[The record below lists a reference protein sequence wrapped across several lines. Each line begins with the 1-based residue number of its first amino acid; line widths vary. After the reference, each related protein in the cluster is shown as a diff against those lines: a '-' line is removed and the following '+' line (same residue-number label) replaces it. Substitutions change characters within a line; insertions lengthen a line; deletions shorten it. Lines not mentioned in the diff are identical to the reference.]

1 MAKLSVLTWVGN
13 AAAGLCGRR
22 GAVSD
27 QARQARC
34 SRQTV
39 YDHTAKVQQALA
51 VYDPGHSRD
60 ALLQEVEQLRAE
72 NRQLWGW
79 LEDSFACPKPK
90 RRQFAATAAA
100 MGLSLQQT
108 LTLLAILL
116 PARLLPS
123 RPTLGRWVQHSAR
136 RAGRLL
142 RVLDAAC
149 RRLVLCLCLDEIFF
163 RRQPVLMGIEPYS
176 LAWVLG
182 RRAADHSG
190 PAWSQALAAW
200 PAVTDVAA
208 DGGSGLE
215 LGIDL
220 ARRARQEAAA
230 QRRAE
235 AVPLHVR
242 LDLFHTRREGERA
255 LRRAWAAA
263 EARWAAAE
271 KVDRA
276 KARFDR
282 GGGDGR
288 HFKKAQAVAA
298 FHAAERLEA
307 AWRRAVAALEVFRP
321 DGLLNDRAWAAAE
334 LQAAVAALPG
344 PRWAKTRRMLLD
356 ERSLTFLDRLEAD
369 LTAAEP
375 CPQRRGAL
383 VALWRWRRRRRG
395 ATDRPGAPGPL
406 LEGVVTRQLGPGW
419 EDAYRGVRRAL
430 RRVVRASSAVE
441 CVNSVVRMHQARH
454 RHLTQELLDLKRL
467 YWNCRT
473 FVWGQRRGRCPYE
486 HLGLRLPS
494 YDPWELLQGDPEE
507 LTQKLSTSP
516 LAA

>member
-288 HFKKAQAVAA
+288 HFKKDVAGKADSTPIVVFAHVPLWTVYEKWGWGTEDSAQALDLLKRFGSVTVLNGHVHQILQKVEGKVTFHTARSTAFPQPEPGKAESPGPIKNVAA
-298 FHAAERLEA
+298 DKL
-307 AWRRAVAALEVFRP
+307 
-321 DGLLNDRAWAAAE
+321 
-334 LQAAVAALPG
+334 
-344 PRWAKTRRMLLD
+344 
-356 ERSLTFLDRLEAD
+356 
-369 LTAAEP
+369 
-375 CPQRRGAL
+375 
-383 VALWRWRRRRRG
+383 
-395 ATDRPGAPGPL
+395 
-406 LEGVVTRQLGPGW
+406 
-419 EDAYRGVRRAL
+419 RGVL
-430 RRVVRASSAVE
+430 GVSQVSYVE
-441 CVNSVVRMHQARH
+441 NKKS
-454 RHLTQELLDLKRL
+454 
-467 YWNCRT
+467 
-473 FVWGQRRGRCPYE
+473 
-486 HLGLRLPS
+486 
-494 YDPWELLQGDPEE
+494 
-507 LTQKLSTSP
+507 
-516 LAA
+516 LATVDATLE